1 MIKIDIRETSDPG
14 TCVYEIKIND
24 KFITS
29 FKHKREEGLS
39 VCLLRAAEAVEKK
52 DLLDFY
58 FGIKDLL

>member
-1 MIKIDIRETSDPG
+1 MIKIDIGETSDPG
-14 TCVYEIKIND
+14 VYEYEVKIND

-39 VCLLRAAEAVEKK
+39 ICLSKAAEAVEKK

>member
-1 MIKIDIRETSDPG
+1 MIKIDIRETSVPG

-29 FKHKREEGLS
+29 FEHKREEGLS
-39 VCLLRAAEAVEKK
+39 FCLRVAEAVEKK
-52 DLLDFY
+52 ELLDFY